1 MESSVSHRAGP
12 DPLPHNVLN
21 VNEVQRGNPL
31 LQYVR
36 NVKINYTR
44 DIVPDYA
51 MSTSCALFISVKYH
65 HRHPKHI
72 SRRIDEVG
80 KDYRLRV
87 LLVLVDDESNL
98 PAINELNR
106 IAFNSSFT
114 LILAF
119 SNIECARYLETFKI
133 YENKSAV
140 SIQERE
146 ETEFLPRLN
155 QVLSNVKSVNK
166 TDVLTLLDAFGDFS
180 SMCNASE
187 EQLILCPGIGEK
199 KVKRLYQ
206 ALHVPFQRRHDNS
219 KSAAKSDS
227 LVDDEVNEEGND
239 GKEGGSTD
247 LQGKADTDGADV

>member
-1 MESSVSHRAGP
+1 MENTASSHICAN
-12 DPLPHNVLN
+12 PLPSNVLH

-44 DIVPDYA
+44 DITPDYA
-51 MSTSCALFISVKYH
+51 MTTTCALFISVKYH

-80 KDYRLRV
+80 KNYRLRV

-98 PAINELNR
+98 TAINELNH
-106 IAFNSSFT
+106 IAFNSNFT

-119 SNIECARYLETFKI
+119 SNTECARYLETFKS

-155 QVLSNVKSVNK
+155 QVLCNVKAVNK
-166 TDVLTLLDAFGDFS
+166 TDVLTLLDTFSDFS
-180 SMCNASE
+180 NICNATE

-206 ALHVPFQRRHDNS
+206 ALHVPFQRQDKHTS
-219 KSAAKSDS
+219 KPDTLAENNGNKA
-227 LVDDEVNEEGND
+227 DDEVEEDARDQQKNAN
-239 GKEGGSTD
+239 SS
-247 LQGKADTDGADV
+247 GAEV